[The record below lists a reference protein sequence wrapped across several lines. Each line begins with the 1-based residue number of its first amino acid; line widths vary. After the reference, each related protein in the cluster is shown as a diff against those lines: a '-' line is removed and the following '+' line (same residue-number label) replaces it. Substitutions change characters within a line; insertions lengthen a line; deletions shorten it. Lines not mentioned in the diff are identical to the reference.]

1 MKHLKLYEE
10 FESDYFSK
18 YYEEISADQY
28 NSWRESWIQGGMY
41 LVMNSDSKSKG
52 FYQKI
57 QDLCKSTIGNVTF
70 SSEFDRYDEF
80 SEKMVLK
87 IVICYCE
94 DTKHVVLIRP
104 FDDDGAIG
112 FMVSIFGPDASPMDY
127 TKAMGHFIC
136 EESESK
142 PFEGLEQLLEDK
154 AKEGLFTKVP
164 KTPKTPKAYK
174 NEPKLTDIDFSERGV
189 DNQMKAQFYKER
201 GKVVRDLPREEA
213 LSVLDE
219 WCLKNNI

>member
-10 FESDYFSK
+10 FGSDYFSK

-28 NSWRESWIQGGMY
+28 NSWRDSWVQGGMY
-41 LVMNSDSKSKG
+41 LAMDSDSKSKG

-57 QDLCKSTIGNVTF
+57 QDLCKSIIGNVHI
-70 SSEFDRYDEF
+70 SSEFQRLEDGKD
-80 SEKMVLK
+80 VLK

-112 FMVSIFGPDASPMDY
+112 FMVSIFGRDASPMDY

-154 AKEGLFTKVP
+154 AREGLFTRV
-164 KTPKTPKAYK
+164 PKTPKAYK

-189 DNQMKAQFYKER
+189 DNQMKAQFYKEMGR
-201 GKVVRDLPREEA
+201 VVRDLPREEA
-213 LSVLDE
+213 LVVLDE
-219 WCLKNNI
+219 WISNQ